1 MNIKEF
7 FEIRIIRIP
16 NAKYQRGFVWKEKQL
31 KEFWDD
37 LNQITEIQG
46 ELTKHHFGTITLKE
60 VNPEESEKWL
70 VGYKFYN
77 VIDGQQRL
85 TTLCMLLCELLRDS
99 NNIFYGYSKTNLYKT
114 FQYFKNTLGDKKIY
128 KFSYA
133 TSHKD
138 FNFLHHSIFENHLEP
153 LNNDIKDD
161 SLRNLVFAK
170 KFLSEKI
177 LKLDDLQKRS
187 LWKKITTSLFLTIN
201 SIEKDLDEEKV
212 YRSINSRGV
221 PLS

>member
-1 MNIKEF
+1 M
-7 FEIRIIRIP
+7 
-16 NAKYQRGFVWKEKQL
+16 
-31 KEFWDD
+31 
-37 LNQITEIQG
+37 
-46 ELTKHHFGTITLKE
+46 
-60 VNPEESEKWL
+60 
-70 VGYKFYN
+70 
-77 VIDGQQRL
+77 
-85 TTLCMLLCELLRDS
+85 
-99 NNIFYGYSKTNLYKT
+99 
-114 FQYFKNTLGDKKIY
+114 GDKKIY

-133 TSHKD
+133 TSHKN

-161 SLRNLVFAK
+161 SLKNLVFAK
-170 KFLSEKI
+170 KFFSEKI